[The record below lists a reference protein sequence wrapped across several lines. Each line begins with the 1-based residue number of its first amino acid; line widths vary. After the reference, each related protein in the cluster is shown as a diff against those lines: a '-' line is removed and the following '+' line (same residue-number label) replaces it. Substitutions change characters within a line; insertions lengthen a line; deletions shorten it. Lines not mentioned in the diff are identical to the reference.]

1 MIREIKAGEILKE
14 EIKTGLFRFLN
25 MEISGEEFEEW
36 TYLFCDYLEKE
47 LPLDDYLDI
56 MCFNYRK
63 KAGYYTFAKLLFRNI
78 NRMEFENYRLR
89 KLFAKAM
96 NDDEILESALVEA
109 YELAANGN
117 EVFRELGYE
126 YGATLYYGDNIGDE
140 YWCIAETEK
149 EFIEKYRKKI
159 YTHVEKIIK
168 LLNEQTLELDIR
180 RLDRY
185 WDSYP

>member
-1 MIREIKAGEILKE
+1 
-14 EIKTGLFRFLN
+14 
-25 MEISGEEFEEW
+25 
-36 TYLFCDYLEKE
+36 
-47 LPLDDYLDI
+47 
-56 MCFNYRK
+56 
-63 KAGYYTFAKLLFRNI
+63 
-78 NRMEFENYRLR
+78 
-89 KLFAKAM
+89 M